1 MAWDSRIAHLLDED
15 VGGVA
20 GLIRAKQAGDHP
32 PRARHRATLRRL
44 APVAVVPSDRH
55 GAALGAAA
63 RPSARLF
70 ARGPDLRW
78 KRDDARDSE
87 CQIGHDRIV
96 TWRKIHPSHQ
106 MFFSPTVV
114 NPFRKPPRG
123 AHTDARNDAKLSH
136 VQHSST
142 CKHGPSRDQA
152 GTRRCVPH
160 LAQRP
165 GPFARH
171 LFSRELPTLAG
182 YFPPATRPAARFAT
196 RVSAYRLPEGHPR
209 ALRTCRIPTVL
220 PCEPSRAPDA
230 DPPRR
235 FNVRRPVTHCQL
247 TLRFSSISSPF
258 SRRLWRL
265 AGLGRARHSRRR
277 RRTPRAL
284 ASLLR
289 QPLQRQPPQLDR
301 RARPSQIHRPPQ
313 PRRGR
318 RRHPRSRRS
327 AVAMSGDFTRRTRRC
342 DTARLLPTSAR
353 DENERRRGG

>member
-96 TWRKIHPSHQ
+96 TWRKIHPSQ

-114 NPFRKPPRG
+114 NPLRKPPRG

-171 LFSRELPTLAG
+171 LFFFPGTPPTRG
-182 YFPPATRPAARFAT
+182 IFSTRDATRSALRDPRF
-196 RVSAYRLPEGHPR
+196 RVS
-209 ALRTCRIPTVL
+209 
-220 PCEPSRAPDA
+220 
-230 DPPRR
+230 PPRGTSASVTYVSYPDGPSVR
-235 FNVRRPVTHCQL
+235 AVSGARRRPSPPVQHSSTRHAFPTHAAL
-247 TLRFSSISSPF
+247 FVNIVSF
-258 SRRLWRL
+258 FRRLWRL
-265 AGLGRARHSRRR
+265 AGLGSARHSRRR
-277 RRTPRAL
+277 RRTTRAL

-289 QPLQRQPPQLDR
+289 QPLKRQPPQLDR

>member
-171 LFSRELPTLAG
+171 LFSRELPPLAG
-182 YFPPATRPAARFAT
+182 YFPTAMRPAARFAT

-235 FNVRRPVTHCQL
+235 FNIRRPVTHCQL

-258 SRRLWRL
+258 SADSGDWQGWG
-265 AGLGRARHSRRR
+265 APDIHDDDGEPRARSPRSSVNLSSDSRRNSIDEPVR
-277 RRTPRAL
+277 RR
-284 ASLLR
+284 SIDLR
-289 QPLQRQPPQLDR
+289 NHGGGEGAIQGLDDPPLR
-301 RARPSQIHRPPQ
+301 
-313 PRRGR
+313 
-318 RRHPRSRRS
+318 
-327 AVAMSGDFTRRTRRC
+327 
-342 DTARLLPTSAR
+342 
-353 DENERRRGG
+353 